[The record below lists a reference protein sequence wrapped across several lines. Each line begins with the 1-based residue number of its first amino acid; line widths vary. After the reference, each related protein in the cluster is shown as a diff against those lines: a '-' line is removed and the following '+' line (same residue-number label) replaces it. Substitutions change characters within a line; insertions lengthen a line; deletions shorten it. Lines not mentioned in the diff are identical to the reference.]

1 MSGKTDASE
10 VSPLAELLHG
20 FVREFGVINVNPFGM
35 PRRDSQR
42 KVCITRFHVTTTAR
56 VIDVLRLP
64 VAAWA
69 GGDGEL
75 FNRITVR
82 AHSYGV
88 TVSGSA
94 CEAAYRDWVAICR
107 FGRNLGPGILLAL
120 ALLGVALLKALAKR
134 VRDSI
139 ED

>member
-1 MSGKTDASE
+1 VSGKTDASE

-20 FVREFGVINVNPFGM
+20 FLRELGVINVNPVGM

-42 KVCITRFHVTTTAR
+42 KVCITRFHVTTTPR
-56 VIDVLRLP
+56 VIVLRLP
-64 VAAWA
+64 GAVWA

-75 FNRITVR
+75 FNTVR

-88 TVSGSA
+88 TMSGSA

-139 ED
+139 DD

>member
-1 MSGKTDASE
+1 VSGKTDASE

-20 FVREFGVINVNPFGM
+20 FLRELGVINVNPVGM

-42 KVCITRFHVTTTAR
+42 KVCITRFHVTTTPR
-56 VIDVLRLP
+56 VIVLRLP
-64 VAAWA
+64 GAVWA
-69 GGDGEL
+69 GGDGE
-75 FNRITVR
+75 
-82 AHSYGV
+82 
-88 TVSGSA
+88 
-94 CEAAYRDWVAICR
+94 RDWVAICR

-139 ED
+139 DD